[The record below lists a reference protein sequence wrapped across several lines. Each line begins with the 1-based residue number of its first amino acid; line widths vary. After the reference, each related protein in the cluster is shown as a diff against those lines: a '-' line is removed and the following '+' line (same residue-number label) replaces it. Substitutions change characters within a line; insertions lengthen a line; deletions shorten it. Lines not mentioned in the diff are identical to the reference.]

1 MCSWNDGLIQDEA
14 KYHYNSVLFLPIK
27 SSRAQVA
34 AVGHVIALS
43 LAARDCVV
51 LLLDDSGTLKST
63 MHLPEVQS
71 LD

>member
-1 MCSWNDGLIQDEA
+1 M
-14 KYHYNSVLFLPIK
+14 VFLPIK

-51 LLLDDSGTLKST
+51 LLLDDSGNLKST
-63 MHLPEVQS
+63 MHLPEVLS
-71 LD
+71 LVLFD